1 MASAFTR
8 TRDLKYSH
16 TWFGESSN
24 STLQCSQRV
33 LSTELTNLGSQDS
46 MDNVE
51 ILKRGDVQLTS
62 AGTGIRHSEASN
74 GNEDVHLVQIWAYP
88 WKDSLTPKYFT
99 R

>member
-1 MASAFTR
+1 VSDLIRMFATCSADWT
-8 TRDLKYSH
+8 
-16 TWFGESSN
+16 
-24 STLQCSQRV
+24 
-33 LSTELTNLGSQDS
+33 GSQDS

-51 ILKRGDVQLTS
+51 ILKRGDIQLTS

-74 GNEDVHLVQIWAYP
+74 GNEDVHIVQIWTFP